1 MTFFLF
7 YVTIQAVL
15 KEGIIM
21 NDRNNIIFD
30 ELDAVMPYDERIDNN
45 LKRMG
50 NNDEEMLEFDRN
62 FSPVLTGIKQWYS
75 NVKAKRQA
83 KKQKEVSNN
92 EELDMNIQPELNKF
106 QQWYSNVKA
115 KRQEK
120 RQFKKE
126 IKQAKKEMKQAA
138 KELKAQLSEFHDQK
152 DELINAYMWTICQTI
167 GFVAMTIIGLTVP
180 GLNFLFGIFTSVL
193 ALACVASVQNLIEKR
208 KEYKKIS
215 SVTQKEEVKKNTF
228 QKKGLFK
235 SLRNAFGKFKSKNQS
250 DDDIHWLPGFNKDM
264 VKNISL
270 QPMNESQTDDNDIIA
285 DAYLPSEKDLKD
297 EKEEKISI
305 SYSLNQNGPK
315 AMSVDL
321 SDIHTTS
328 GLDIILKQFI
338 PNTNNIDIKHFIVNE
353 EDKDVT
359 EYMEQQIEELTGCTA
374 IYSNQVMDDEEKR
387 VYMLGR

>member
-1 MTFFLF
+1 MN
-7 YVTIQAVL
+7 IQP
-15 KEGIIM
+15 
-21 NDRNNIIFD
+21 
-30 ELDAVMPYDERIDNN
+30 ELN
-45 LKRMG
+45 K
-50 NNDEEMLEFDRN
+50 FQ
-62 FSPVLTGIKQWYS
+62 QWYS

-83 KKQKEVSNN
+83 KKQEEVSNN
-92 EELDMNIQPELNKF
+92 KELDMNIQPELNRF

-250 DDDIHWLPGFNKDM
+250 DDDINWLPLFDKDDDIHWLPGFNKDM